1 MKEFSICEVFEKSE
15 FRKGF
20 IKFVKT
26 KYPRGTFASVGFS
39 FARTQKNI
47 DKTCLT
53 ISINKSAPPYKAWR
67 RLAIKKG
74 IANFNNV
81 VCPVLVS

>member
-39 FARTQKNI
+39 FAEFKNI

-53 ISINKSAPPYKAWR
+53 VRINKSTSDL
-67 RLAIKKG
+67 LAIMR
-74 IANFNNV
+74 I
-81 VCPVLVS
+81 